1 MGAQSARVIFLY
13 CMLRFL
19 LYILAGILSS
29 FYLFPIEFKD
39 MPGINTKMMMAAV
52 GVCLFLYDCA
62 RKSAPCFDL
71 GLIKIVIL
79 SFVVSFIG
87 FLSVVL
93 NNTHD
98 YTYAMYF
105 VSMFVWFG
113 GAYTM
118 LKTLQWAHGNVPLHL
133 LCDYLVAVCVMQC
146 VSALLI
152 EYIPAFSN
160 FVDSYVLGVGFKL
173 NFSDLKGQRMYG
185 IGAMLDVA
193 GQRFSAILLI
203 VAWLVTQKSVQEYK
217 TKLTYYLLSFIF
229 IVVIGDMIGRTT
241 TVGALMA
248 IGYWGYVFVY
258 KNHQLRKVVGA
269 LAVILCLTLP
279 VIIYLYNSNITFY
292 NNTKFA
298 FEGFFSLASTGKWET
313 HSNNILQSMIRIP
326 EKTST
331 WLIGDGYFND
341 PVSDPYYIGYMWKF
355 FYMGTDIGYLRFV
368 YYFGIFGLL
377 AFSLYFIAIGQYLSY
392 KFPHVKDLFWGIV
405 LLNFVVWFKV
415 SSDLFPI
422 LALFVLLPAFS
433 GADFIGNVGEQ
444 RDCKLKLVDNKNCY
458 SYSGRFL

>member
-1 MGAQSARVIFLY
+1 
-13 CMLRFL
+13 MLRFL

-29 FYLFPIEFKD
+29 FYLFPIEFKA
-39 MPGINTKMMMAAV
+39 MPGINTKMVMAAV
-52 GVCLFLYDCA
+52 GVCLFLCDCA
-62 RKSAPCFDL
+62 RKSAPYFDL

-79 SFVVSFIG
+79 GFVVSFIG

-105 VSMFVWFG
+105 VSMFVWLG

-118 LKTLQWAHGNVPLHL
+118 LKALQWAHGKVSLHL
-133 LCDYLVAVCVMQC
+133 LCNYLVGVCVGQC

-160 FVDSYVLGVGFKL
+160 FVDRYVLGVGFNS

-203 VAWLVTQKSVQEYK
+203 IAWLVTQKSVQESK
-217 TKLTYYLLSFIF
+217 TKLTYYILSFIF
-229 IVVIGDMIGRTT
+229 IVIIGNMIGRTT

-313 HSNNILQSMIRIP
+313 HSNNVLQSMIRIP

-341 PVSDPYYIGYMWKF
+341 PASDPYYIGYMWKF

-377 AFSLYFIAIGQYLSY
+377 AFSLYFIAIGRYLSG
-392 KFPHVKDLFWGIV
+392 KFSHVKVLFWGIV
-405 LLNFVVWFKV
+405 LLNFVVWLKV
-415 SSDLFPI
+415 SSDLFSI

-433 GADFIGNVGEQ
+433 GADLTEKVGE
-444 RDCKLKLVDNKNCY
+444 RRECKPELVSNENCR
-458 SYSGRFL
+458 SYSERFL